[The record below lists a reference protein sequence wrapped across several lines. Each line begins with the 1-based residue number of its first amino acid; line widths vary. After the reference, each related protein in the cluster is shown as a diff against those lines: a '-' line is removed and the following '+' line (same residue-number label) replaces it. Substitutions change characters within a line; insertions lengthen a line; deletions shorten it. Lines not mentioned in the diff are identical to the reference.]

1 MTPEEFVRGSW
12 QDGAAAAP
20 LPPLEELRGRADRFR
35 RKIVRRNWIEYAAG
49 IFVLVAFGFGMVTAP
64 LEALRIGCAL
74 TVGGTLVILW
84 QLHRRA
90 SPLTPM
96 EQGGQLSVLDYQRR
110 ELVRQR
116 DALDSIFTWYLL
128 PLIPG
133 IVVLYA
139 SPMLSL
145 PMAQWAWPPMD
156 VVRPMGLTA
165 VFFAFVYLLNKRAAR
180 QLQGQIDEIEALQAD

>member
-1 MTPEEFVRGSW
+1 MTPEEFARGSW
-12 QDGAAAAP
+12 QDGTAAAP

-64 LEALRIGCAL
+64 LAALRIGCAL

-128 PLIPG
+128 PLVPG
-133 IVVLYA
+133 MLVILA
-139 SPMLSL
+139 SPLLSL
-145 PMAQWAWPPMD
+145 PLAQWDWPPVDAQMAMAFPVFVF
-156 VVRPMGLTA
+156 VVI
-165 VFFAFVYLLNKRAAR
+165 YLLNKRAAR